1 MSVVDLAVCLII
13 SLRRILVVHVPN
25 QFLSRFLPT
34 LLLYLCPVEKGL
46 LTLASLTFVIF
57 AAGRHLNKV
66 FVFITSI
73 CHVLKS
79 SVIQVE
85 VKSYRCVNTMI
96 FCVGVSILITLS
108 SFFELETI
116 EMTRDEIEDVLENS
130 NSTSNTSQLFL
141 EQENLVNIHTELFR
155 HPTYSQ
161 LVSLLFNFMT
171 SQVQNK
177 YFKPNFNFF

>member
-1 MSVVDLAVCLII
+1 
-13 SLRRILVVHVPN
+13 
-25 QFLSRFLPT
+25 
-34 LLLYLCPVEKGL
+34 
-46 LTLASLTFVIF
+46 
-57 AAGRHLNKV
+57 
-66 FVFITSI
+66 
-73 CHVLKS
+73 
-79 SVIQVE
+79 
-85 VKSYRCVNTMI
+85 MI